1 MSIPCHIFDSALSAF
16 DFNHWQYHFPVP
28 DECSAKLLEGD
39 HRRVL
44 VWIENEGPYPMALM
58 KSKTYWYVL
67 INQDLRKKFKMQP
80 EQVFTLKM
88 EKDHSD
94 YGHEM
99 PEELQVLMDQDE
111 EGEKYFKSLTPG
123 KQRMMV
129 YTVTKVKNPESRM
142 KKALA
147 IIHHLKL
154 VKGKLDYKQLNEQIK
169 YYNNL

>member
-1 MSIPCHIFDSALSAF
+1 MIEFQGKLAAF
-16 DFNHWQYHFPVP
+16 EFNHWQYHIPLSEEISNQMK
-28 DECSAKLLEGD
+28 DEN

-44 VWIENEGPYPMALM
+44 VWIKDRGPYHMALM
-58 KSKTYWYVL
+58 KSKDYWYVL
-67 INQDLRKKFKMQP
+67 VNQDLR
-80 EQVFTLKM
+80 THLKLDGKHLFPVKI
-88 EKDHSD
+88 ERDHSE

-111 EGEKYFKSLTPG
+111 EGAHFFKKLTPG

-129 YTVTKVKNPESRM
+129 YTVTKVKSPESRM

-154 VKGKLDYKQLNEQIK
+154 VKGKLDYKQLNELIK
-169 YYNNL
+169 YYNKL

>member
-1 MSIPCHIFDSALSAF
+1 MIEFQGKLAAF
-16 DFNHWQYHFPVP
+16 EFNHWQYHVPVP
-28 DECSAKLLEGD
+28 DEISSQMMDEN

-44 VWIENEGPYPMALM
+44 VWIKNEGPFHMALM
-58 KSKTYWYVL
+58 KSKDYWYVL
-67 INQDLRKKFKMQP
+67 INQELRKRFNLNEDSSFQ
-80 EQVFTLKM
+80 LKIDR
-88 EKDHSD
+88 DHSE

-111 EGEKYFKSLTPG
+111 EGATFFKSLTPG

-154 VKGKLDYKQLNEQIK
+154 VKGKLDYKQLNELIK
-169 YYNNL
+169 YYNKL

>member
-1 MSIPCHIFDSALSAF
+1 MIEFQGKLEAF
-16 DFNHWQYHFPVP
+16 EFNHWQYHIPIS
-28 DECSAKLLEGD
+28 DEISTQMMDEK

-44 VWIENEGPYPMALM
+44 VWIKGQGPFHMALM
-58 KSKTYWYVL
+58 KSKDYWYVL
-67 INQDLRKKFKMQP
+67 VNQELRNRFNLNEGSSFTVNIARDLS
-80 EQVFTLKM
+80 E
-88 EKDHSD
+88 

-111 EGEKYFKSLTPG
+111 EGTLYFKSLTPG

-154 VKGKLDYKQLNEQIK
+154 AKGKLDYKQLNELIK

>member
-1 MSIPCHIFDSALSAF
+1 MIEFNGKLEVF
-16 DFNHWQYHFPVP
+16 EFNHWQYHIPIADNISSQMM
-28 DECSAKLLEGD
+28 DEN

-44 VWIENEGPYPMALM
+44 VWIKGEGPFHMALM
-58 KSKTYWYVL
+58 KAKEYWYILV
-67 INQDLRKKFKMQP
+67 NQTLRSRFNLDEKTT
-80 EQVFTLKM
+80 FTVKIDR
-88 EKDHSD
+88 DHSE

-111 EGEKYFKSLTPG
+111 EGASYFQSLTPG

-154 VKGKLDYKQLNEQIK
+154 VKGKLDYKQLNELIK

>member
-1 MSIPCHIFDSALSAF
+1 MANQTHTFETTLSAF

-28 DECSAKLLEGD
+28 DEVSAKLIDGN

-44 VWIENEGPYPMALM
+44 VWIESEGHYHMALM

-67 INQDLRKKFKMQP
+67 VNQELSKKFKMSLGQA
-80 EQVFTLKM
+80 FTLII
-88 EKDHSD
+88 EKDNSD

-111 EGEKYFKSLTPG
+111 EGANYFNSLTPG

-129 YTVTKVKNPESRM
+129 YTVTKVKSPESRM

-154 VKGKLDYKQLNEQIK
+154 VKGKLDYKQLNELIK
-169 YYNNL
+169 HYNNL